1 MEQNSVATQ
10 CNLLDAPPLQLLEPS
25 LSLDDSFAEPEAI
38 HDNSFSISQEEN
50 TTE

>member
-10 CNLLDAPPLQLLEPS
+10 CNLLDAQLLEPS

-38 HDNSFSISQEEN
+38 HDTSFSIGQEEN